1 MIKKG
6 INMKKLLLTALLSVS
21 ALYATSGEDVYKAK
35 CAMCHANK
43 GMMDKAQ
50 MMSMREKMQN
60 ASKEERMAMK
70 EKMMQKMKK
79 SGMKAPPMPMVSKR
93 LKMKLSTRA
102 DFIAFVEDY
111 IQNPSQSKGYC
122 MPMAYKRFG
131 TMPPIGKGLTQK
143 ERATVAAWLYD
154 NYKGSW
160 GNSQDGKMCEMRN
173 KGMSSMKC
181 GGGKCGSAMKKSS
194 AKCGAV
200 KIQTH

>member
-1 MIKKG
+1 
-6 INMKKLLLTALLSVS
+6 
-21 ALYATSGEDVYKAK
+21 
-35 CAMCHANK
+35 
-43 GMMDKAQ
+43 
-50 MMSMREKMQN
+50 
-60 ASKEERMAMK
+60 
-70 EKMMQKMKK
+70 
-79 SGMKAPPMPMVSKR
+79 
-93 LKMKLSTRA
+93 MKLATRA

-131 TMPPIGKGLTQK
+131 TMPPIGKGLTKK

-160 GNSQDGKMCEMRN
+160 GGSMDGKMCEMRN

>member
-1 MIKKG
+1 
-6 INMKKLLLTALLSVS
+6 MKKLLLAALLSVS

-43 GMMDKAQ
+43 GMMDKSQ

-93 LKMKLSTRA
+93 LKMKLATRA

-181 GGGKCGSAMKKSS
+181 G
-194 AKCGAV
+194 AV

>member
-1 MIKKG
+1 
-6 INMKKLLLTALLSVS
+6 MKKLLLTTLLTVS
-21 ALYATSGEDVYKAK
+21 ALYATSGEDIYKAK

-43 GMMDKAQ
+43 GMMDKEQ
-50 MMSMREKMQN
+50 MQSMREKMQN

-70 EKMMQKMKK
+70 QKMMQKMKK
-79 SGMKAPPMPMVSKR
+79 SGIKAPPMPMVSKR
-93 LKMKLSTRA
+93 LKMKLATRA

-131 TMPPIGKGLTQK
+131 TMPPIGKSMTKK

-160 GNSQDGKMCEMRN
+160 GNAREDKMCEMRN
-173 KGMSSMKC
+173 RMLH
-181 GGGKCGSAMKKSS
+181 GGKCAAASKCGTAQHQSS
-194 AKCGAV
+194 SKCGAV
-200 KIQTH
+200 HIETH